1 MAYANLTSSISS
13 LLHENDTPEV
23 PIIDDGEPLVDVVRK
38 LTNYFI
44 QSIPDASYTF
54 EEMRSAPITPYLRPL
69 IASLAE
75 NSHHTMIISAL
86 MIAKW
91 EFGNV
96 VDGDVGVNETRG
108 YACEYVAWQ
117 FLCHLTKR
125 ESIDFLLQELPVPK
139 RNSVTLSEA
148 ERGSSAFPSPGFF
161 GDQIVDERGPLLWSS
176 SSSLYRLLGGRGS
189 GNGYTQET
197 QVKDEDTGAN
207 NHLSFFFGL
216 NALEIATIAHAKKFL
231 AQRVVQRVIDDIW
244 NGEIIFWDSLS
255 VYSRK
260 KPRFFNRKTA
270 DPYSR
275 LRVPAYRKAF
285 EAAFFVSFL
294 ILYYAVLVERKP
306 TGVGVF
312 ETLMYIWIAAF
323 AYDEVSGMN
332 DAGIVFYQMDFWS
345 LWNMAIIGTGVAFVV
360 ARTVGLVEQS
370 ESITDLSFDI
380 LSLEALFLVPRICSL
395 VSLNSYFGSLI
406 PVLKE
411 MTKAFFRFMPVVIV
425 LYIGFLTTFTMLAR
439 DRLSLSQMSW
449 ILVKVFFGSST
460 LGFDIAR
467 EISPI
472 FGYGLMLA
480 FVSMTNMLLISSLVS
495 LMSMSLEGVMS
506 HAREEYL
513 FQLSIYVLES
523 SNSRKL
529 TYFLP
534 PLNLIPLLCIRPM
547 RLFLSAESVR
557 RVRIVLLRATH
568 LPFVTLIWAYE
579 SSRCR
584 GSRRSSAS
592 PLMTIQSNSRSS
604 SSSSGLGMRY
614 YQATA
619 EGPSQGR
626 TRLTNA
632 GQTSDSRGSGF
643 EHGRPEMIDEVER
656 LRAQVERLAAAMAIH
671 RRRA

>member
-23 PIIDDGEPLVDVVRK
+23 PIIDDGEPLSGSFIGSS
-38 LTNYFI
+38 YFI

-380 LSLEALFLVPRICSL
+380 LSLEALFLVPR
-395 VSLNSYFGSLI
+395 
-406 PVLKE
+406 
-411 MTKAFFRFMPVVIV
+411 
-425 LYIGFLTTFTMLAR
+425 
-439 DRLSLSQMSW
+439 Q
-449 ILVKVFFGSST
+449 
-460 LGFDIAR
+460 
-467 EISPI
+467 
-472 FGYGLMLA
+472 
-480 FVSMTNMLLISSLVS
+480 
-495 LMSMSLEGVMS
+495 
-506 HAREEYL
+506 
-513 FQLSIYVLES
+513 VLEA
-523 SNSRKL
+523 SN
-529 TYFLP
+529 
-534 PLNLIPLLCIRPM
+534 IA
-547 RLFLSAESVR
+547 SA
-557 RVRIVLLRATH
+557 T
-568 LPFVTLIWAYE
+568 
-579 SSRCR
+579 
-584 GSRRSSAS
+584 G
-592 PLMTIQSNSRSS
+592 
-604 SSSSGLGMRY
+604 
-614 YQATA
+614 
-619 EGPSQGR
+619 
-626 TRLTNA
+626 
-632 GQTSDSRGSGF
+632 D
-643 EHGRPEMIDEVER
+643 
-656 LRAQVERLAAAMAIH
+656 
-671 RRRA
+671 